1 MTLPKIE
8 GVNAGDW
15 VKVATNY
22 DGHRGT
28 WEGECWSYSG
38 ANRLQYGMGECLRD
52 EEGRLGWRQP
62 NELLGRQ
69 FIELMGHRPAAT
81 KEPTGLGAVVK
92 DGDGHLW
99 VHYTTTEKISYSW
112 YRIDGATSGNW
123 GRVSRSQPVKVL
135 SEGMTSW

>member
-8 GVNAGDW
+8 DVKPGDW

-22 DGHRGT
+22 DGHLGT
-28 WEGECWSYSG
+28 WEGECWSYVGS
-38 ANRLQYGMGECLRD
+38 NRIQYAMGDCLRD
-52 EEGRLGWRQP
+52 EQGKLG
-62 NELLGRQ
+62 GRQ

-81 KEPTGLGAVVK
+81 LEPLGLGAVVK
-92 DGDGHLW
+92 DGNGHLW

-123 GRVSRSQPVKVL
+123 GRVSQSQPVKVL
-135 SEGMTSW
+135 SKGMTSW